1 MAVRIQLRRDT
12 AANWTSSNPIL
23 RAGEIGIETDTNK
36 MKIGTGSAAWNSIS
50 VYANI
55 TPSGLDALLANK
67 QDVISGVSNT
77 EIGYLDGVTSAIQTQ
92 IDAKAALNS
101 PTFTGTPTLPTGTIA
116 TTQTAGN
123 NTTAVATTA
132 FVTTAVANL
141 IDSAPGALDTLNELA
156 AAMGDDA
163 NFATTLTTS
172 ISSKIA
178 KSDITAKGAILI
190 GTGAGTYTSQTVG
203 TNGQVLTANSAQ
215 ADGVEWTT
223 LNALPSQSGNAG
235 KYLTTDGTTASWAPA
250 ATETPHPF
258 AMIG

>member
-12 AANWTSSNPIL
+12 AANWASSNPIL

-36 MKIGTGSAAWNSIS
+36 IKIGTGVAAWNSIT

-92 IDAKAALNS
+92 LNAKAALNS

-141 IDSAPGALDTLNELA
+141 IDSAPGTLDTLNELA
-156 AAMGDDA
+156 AALNDNA
-163 NFATTLTTS
+163 SFAATIATS
-172 ISSKIA
+172 
-178 KSDITAKGAILI
+178 L
-190 GTGAGTYTSQTVG
+190 V
-203 TNGQVLTANSAQ
+203 
-215 ADGVEWTT
+215 
-223 LNALPSQSGNAG
+223 PSQSGNAG
-235 KYLTTDGTTASWAPA
+235 KYLTTDGTTSSWAPA

>member
-1 MAVRIQLRRDT
+1 MEEKRKMAVRIQLRRDT

-23 RAGEIGIETDTNK
+23 RAGEVGIETDTRK
-36 MKIGTGSAAWNSIS
+36 LKIGNG
-50 VYANI
+50 
-55 TPSGLDALLANK
+55 
-67 QDVISGVSNT
+67 
-77 EIGYLDGVTSAIQTQ
+77 TSTWTQ
-92 IDAKAALNS
+92 ITDYVSDEKLNTSTAASTYAPLAS
-101 PTFTGTPTLPTGTIA
+101 PTLTGTPTAPTA
-116 TTQTAGN
+116 TAGTN
-123 NTTAVATTA
+123 STQIATTA
-132 FVTTAVANL
+132 FVGTAVSAL
-141 IDSAPGALDTLNELA
+141 IDAAPGALDTLNELA

-172 ISSKIA
+172 INSKIA

-223 LNALPSQSGNAG
+223 LNALPSQTGNAG

>member
-1 MAVRIQLRRDT
+1 MAIRIQLRRDT
-12 AANWTSSNPIL
+12 AANWASANPIL
-23 RAGEIGIETDTNK
+23 RAGELGIETDTNK
-36 MKIGTGSAAWNSIS
+36 FKIGTGVAAWNSIP

-92 IDAKAALNS
+92 LNAKAALNS

-141 IDSAPGALDTLNELA
+141 IDSAPGTLDTLNELA
-156 AAMGDDA
+156 AAINDNA
-163 NFATTLTTS
+163 SFAATIATS
-172 ISSKIA
+172 
-178 KSDITAKGAILI
+178 LI
-190 GTGAGTYTSQTVG
+190 PSQTG
-203 TNGQVLTANSAQ
+203 S
-215 ADGVEWTT
+215 
-223 LNALPSQSGNAG
+223 AG